1 MDDAKGLHGHR
12 DCECIMY
19 TLEQCRTVVRA
30 LRAGARLKKHNDY
43 ISLAGLS
50 ILPTIH
56 LADRLFDRQIDLK
69 LFIDT
74 FFELLDK
81 HVLLLVSE
89 FTHRDDAV
97 KFAMNDL
104 VFVFER
110 GKIDSCHIILK
121 TIYPLRIG
129 KIVDF
134 DAAIVS
140 RLKEKITQSSLQ
152 PETLMI

>member
-1 MDDAKGLHGHR
+1 
-12 DCECIMY
+12 MY

-30 LRAGARLKKHNDY
+30 LRVGARLKKYNDY
-43 ISLAGLS
+43 ISLVGLTV
-50 ILPTIH
+50 LPTIH

-81 HVLLLVSE
+81 HVLLLVAE

-97 KFAMNDL
+97 KFSMNGL

-110 GKIDSCHIILK
+110 GKIDTCHIILK
-121 TIYPLRIG
+121 TIYPLRPG

-134 DAAIVS
+134 DAAIINE
-140 RLKEKITQSSLQ
+140 LKEKITQSSLQ
-152 PETLMI
+152 LEALVIQ